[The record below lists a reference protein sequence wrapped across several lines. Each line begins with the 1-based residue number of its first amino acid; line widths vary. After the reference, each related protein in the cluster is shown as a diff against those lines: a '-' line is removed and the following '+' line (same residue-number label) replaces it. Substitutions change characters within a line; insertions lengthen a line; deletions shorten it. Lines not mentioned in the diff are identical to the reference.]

1 MLNMDRLHAALLLA
15 TALAAISP
23 PAMGTADRDAQEIS
37 RYRLT
42 DAGLAKYAQASRNLG
57 SLAKRMSADC
67 AEGEASDAD
76 GDAKTLDE
84 SVARLEAIDGVRP
97 AIASA
102 GLTTREYVVF
112 SWSVIQSALAA
123 WALDQPG
130 GKLPAG
136 VSMENVTFYR
146 KHSATLDQLG
156 AQTKAAECDEGAAE
170 PE

>member
-23 PAMGTADRDAQEIS
+23 PAMGTPDRDAQEIS

-84 SVARLEAIDGVRP
+84 L
-97 AIASA
+97 
-102 GLTTREYVVF
+102 VV
-112 SWSVIQSALAA
+112 SWSVVQSALAA

-130 GKLPAG
+130 GKLPAD

-156 AQTKAAECDEGAAE
+156 AQTKAAECDEDAAE